1 MEAACGPPSLR
12 VGEPMKS
19 AGPET
24 LLLFA
29 HTTQGNKALAEL
41 VEAGVPH
48 EAIQVVGDLGAA
60 VSQPGAERHVTLDA
74 LHVPAEE
81 RQIYMDTIR
90 DGGVVLAADTSLVDD
105 GFLKQVGE
113 RHDAMRVTRS
123 SGAVRNVSHN
133 VAG

>member
-1 MEAACGPPSLR
+1 MR
-12 VGEPMKS
+12 S
-19 AGPET
+19 AGSET

-29 HTTQGNKALAEL
+29 HTAQGNKALAEL
-41 VEAGVPH
+41 DEAGVPD
-48 EAIQVVGDLGAA
+48 EAVQVVGDLGAA
-60 VSQPGAERHVTLDA
+60 VSQPGAKRHVTLDT

-105 GFLKQVGE
+105 GFLEQVGE

-123 SGAVRNVSHN
+123 SGARPNGSHN
-133 VAG
+133 AAD